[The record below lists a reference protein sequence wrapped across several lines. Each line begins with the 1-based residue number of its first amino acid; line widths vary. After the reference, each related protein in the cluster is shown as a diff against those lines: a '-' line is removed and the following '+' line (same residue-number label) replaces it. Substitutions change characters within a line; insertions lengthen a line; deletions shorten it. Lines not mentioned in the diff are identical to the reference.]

1 MNKFKLSSGCIQPDS
16 VFHIP
21 ETSSFW
27 RMEFGRD
34 LLFDGIWRNANPPSL
49 PSISWIGVQDQMNV
63 RCALTREA
71 VFEQKETTVINT
83 MLLCGIVAFN

>member
-1 MNKFKLSSGCIQPDS
+1 
-16 VFHIP
+16 
-21 ETSSFW
+21 
-27 RMEFGRD
+27 MEFGRD
-34 LLFDGIWRNANPPSL
+34 LLLDGIWRNANPPSL

-83 MLLCGIVAFN
+83 MLLCGIVALTKAQFKRRISVASNSI